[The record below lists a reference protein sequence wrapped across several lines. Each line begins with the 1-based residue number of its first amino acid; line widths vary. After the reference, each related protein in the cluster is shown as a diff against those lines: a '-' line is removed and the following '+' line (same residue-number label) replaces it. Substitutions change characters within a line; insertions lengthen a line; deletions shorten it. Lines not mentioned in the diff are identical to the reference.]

1 LTGDFAGNFGLVPPA
16 LAFVG
21 CCGFVS
27 APAFGRAVS
36 LCDAVILDAG
46 LKPRST
52 SEAKAEA
59 TAVQLRSKGHTSQKR
74 DVGHPAETRIEV
86 MSAGHVTGYE
96 VHEIAENATLRERPE
111 HIRRHKRGADCS
123 N

>member
-1 LTGDFAGNFGLVPPA
+1 M
-16 LAFVG
+16 
-21 CCGFVS
+21 
-27 APAFGRAVS
+27 
-36 LCDAVILDAG
+36 ILDAG

-96 VHEIAENATLRERPE
+96 VHEIPENALCRNVEAF
-111 HIRRHKRGADCS
+111 IKRSALVWTDPPR
-123 N
+123 